1 MSNHHAAE
9 LRGSAGPA
17 RIAGFTLA
25 GLSLVLL
32 VLRPELPQLWLPPLC
47 SLAIGAWVYRLAGQ
61 RSREVAARLYG
72 AMQLAAWVLVIAL
85 FFGLL
90 SELGWSPWSRN
101 DTADRGQGLVLALIM
116 LAYAN
121 VMPKMPASRA
131 WQAQLRFA
139 GWALVLGSV
148 GYALAWLL
156 LPLDLASWAAMAALG
171 SALGLI
177 LIRLLWKQ
185 PWRTTDACPAH
196 EEAQP

>member
-17 RIAGFTLA
+17 RIAGFTLG

-32 VLRPELPQLWLPPLC
+32 VLRPELTQLWLPPLC
-47 SLAIGAWVYRLAGQ
+47 SLAIGTWVYRLAGQ

-72 AMQLAAWVLVIAL
+72 ALQLAAWVLVIAL

-148 GYALAWLL
+148 GHALAWLL

-196 EEAQP
+196 EEAQS